1 MREHE
6 LIVTI
11 INKDFADEAMDAAR
25 KGGAKGGTILTARG
39 TGRHEVEKLFGL
51 TIREEK
57 EIIFIL
63 TEKEHKNG
71 IMHAIISA
79 TGLNSPGKGICFSL
93 PVDNVLG
100 ASWLPDEDEENDK
113 TDQ

>member
-1 MREHE
+1 MKEHE

-39 TGRHEVEKLFGL
+39 
-51 TIREEK
+51 
-57 EIIFIL
+57 
-63 TEKEHKNG
+63 
-71 IMHAIISA
+71 
-79 TGLNSPGKGICFSL
+79 KGICFSL

-100 ASWLPDEDEENDK
+100 ASWLPDEETETNKPD
-113 TDQ
+113 

>member
-1 MREHE
+1 MKEHE

-11 INKDFADEAMDAAR
+11 VNKDFADDAMDAAR
-25 KGGAKGGTILTARG
+25 SAGAKGGTILTARG

-63 TEKEHKNG
+63 TEKELKDG
-71 IMHAIISA
+71 IMRSVISA
-79 TGLNSPGKGICFSL
+79 AGLNTPGMGICFSL
-93 PVDNVLG
+93 PVDDVLG
-100 ASWLPDEDEENDK
+100 ASWTEESGGKKDFG
-113 TDQ
+113 